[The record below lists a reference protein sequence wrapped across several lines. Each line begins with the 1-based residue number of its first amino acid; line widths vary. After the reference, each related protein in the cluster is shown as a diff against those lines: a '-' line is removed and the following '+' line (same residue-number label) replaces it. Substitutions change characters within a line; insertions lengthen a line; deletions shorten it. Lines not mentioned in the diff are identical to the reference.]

1 MSGDEQLALL
11 RAARPDSHVRSRYR
25 YYDGTW
31 YLMGLLHCSGEF
43 PHLAAEI
50 AHYLAQCWFRNR
62 KNIIT
67 QTTDPK

>member
-43 PHLAAEI
+43 RIWP
-50 AHYLAQCWFRNR
+50 
-62 KNIIT
+62 
-67 QTTDPK
+67 PK